1 MRTTLDLPDELLR
14 LVKARAA
21 LRGMK
26 LKEFVAEA
34 LENAI
39 YYGQSSGAGSRV
51 ADGPDGDDDVMV
63 LEDNCV
69 FPLIRGECG
78 PELRKL
84 TGGKATELLEKEDVE
99 RASGPR
105 GR

>member
-14 LVKARAA
+14 LAKARAA

-26 LKEFVAEA
+26 LKDFVAEA
-34 LENAI
+34 LESAV
-39 YYGQSSGAGSRV
+39 YYRQASSGSSKAAEIE
-51 ADGPDGDDDVMV
+51 ADEETLVIDA
-63 LEDNCV
+63 NCV
-69 FPLIRGECG
+69 LPLIRGACG

-84 TGGKATELLEKEDVE
+84 TGGKATELLENENVE
-99 RASGPR
+99 RAGRPR

>member
-14 LVKARAA
+14 LAKARAA

-39 YYGQSSGAGSRV
+39 YYGQASGTSRA
-51 ADGPDGDDDVMV
+51 ADGAERDEDVMA
-63 LEDNCV
+63 LEKNCI

-78 PELRKL
+78 PELKKL
-84 TGGKATELLEKEDVE
+84 TGSKATELLEKEDVE
-99 RASGPR
+99 RARGPR